1 MPIKLRSWCP
11 CRPRPRPSIPIPKEP
26 QAKNGARES
35 HMDQQMLSNLSIRTK
50 IVIVVSILLAA
61 VTAMGTVALREIS
74 AINSNLT
81 EGQAKWLQ
89 SAITIG
95 EMQAAILRYQTS
107 VRDHLLADDPGT
119 EAQIEKT
126 LQILEQKI
134 KDNFAAYETLKTPA
148 DERGIYDEFRK
159 VWESYAAAGAE
170 VLAASRNQDFA
181 TGRELFTNKFLKI
194 GQQNDDL
201 LNREREL
208 NRRGAEAAVK
218 KGNDLY
224 SFALTFI
231 VGGLALVTLLSLAIA
246 VFLVRD
252 VSRGIASITQ
262 PMRALSHGDLA
273 ADIPS
278 GNHDTEIGQMA
289 LTLQLFKEALV
300 TKKISDDATAAEANA
315 KIARS
320 VRVDG
325 ITREFESIIGELIGS
340 LSSSST
346 ELDAAANTLTTTAD
360 STGKISS
367 EAAAAS
373 QEVSSNVQSVA
384 KTAEEITS
392 SVQAIGHKVQE
403 ASRIAC
409 EAVKQAENTDGK
421 IAQLSQS
428 ASRIGDVIKLI
439 TDVAEQTNLLALNA
453 TIEAAR
459 AGVAGRGFAVV
470 ASEVK
475 ALAAQTAKA
484 TDEIAAQ
491 IAGMQNATN
500 ESVLAIREIG
510 TTINLISEISS
521 TISAAVEQQGAATQ
535 EIARHVQ
542 HAAKRSGVVA
552 SSIADVSRGARETGS
567 ASSQVLSSARTIS
580 TESDRLRTEVERFLT
595 TVRAA

>member
-1 MPIKLRSWCP
+1 
-11 CRPRPRPSIPIPKEP
+11 
-26 QAKNGARES
+26 
-35 HMDQQMLSNLSIRTK
+35 MLANISIRAK
-50 IVIVVSILLAA
+50 IVIVISILLAA
-61 VTAMGTVALREIS
+61 VAAMGTTALREIS

-81 EGQAKWLQ
+81 EVQAKWLQ

-95 EMQAAILRYQTS
+95 EMQAATLRYQTS
-107 VRDHLLADDPGT
+107 IRDHLLADDPAT

-126 LQILEQKI
+126 LQGLQESI
-134 KDNFAAYETLKTPA
+134 KDNFAAYDALKA
-148 DERGIYDEFRK
+148 RSDERGVYEEFRK
-159 VWESYAAAGAE
+159 VWESYAAAGEE
-170 VLAASRNQDFA
+170 VLAASRDQDFG
-181 TGRELFTNKFLKI
+181 TGRELFTNKLLKI
-194 GQQNDDL
+194 GQRNDEL
-201 LNREREL
+201 LNKEREL
-208 NRRGAEAAVK
+208 NRTGAEAAVK
-218 KGNDLY
+218 RGNDLY
-224 SFALTFI
+224 RFALTFFI
-231 VGGLALVTLLSLAIA
+231 SALALIALLSLAIA
-246 VFLVRD
+246 IFLVRD
-252 VSRGIASITQ
+252 VSRGIASIVR
-262 PMRALSHGDLA
+262 PMRALSQGDLA
-273 ADIPS
+273 VEIPPG
-278 GNHDTEIGQMA
+278 GNDTEIGQMA
-289 LTLQLFKEALV
+289 FTLQLFREALI
-300 TKKISDDATAAEANA
+300 TKKASDDAAAAEANA

-320 VRVDG
+320 IRVDG
-325 ITREFESIIGELIGS
+325 VTREFESVIGELIES

-360 STGKISS
+360 STGRTSS

-403 ASRIAC
+403 ASQIAS
-409 EAVKQAENTDGK
+409 EAVRQAKNTDGK

-428 ASRIGDVIKLI
+428 AARIGDVIKLI

-459 AGVAGRGFAVV
+459 AGEAGRGFAVV

-475 ALAAQTAKA
+475 ALAAQTARA

-491 IAGMQNATN
+491 IAGMRDATD

-510 TTINLISEISS
+510 TTITLISEISS

-535 EIARHVQ
+535 EITRHVQ

-552 SSIADVSRGARETGS
+552 SSIADVSRGAGETGS
-567 ASSQVLSSARTIS
+567 ASGQVLSSARTIS
-580 TESDRLRTEVERFLT
+580 AESVRLRTEVERFLT

>member
-1 MPIKLRSWCP
+1 
-11 CRPRPRPSIPIPKEP
+11 
-26 QAKNGARES
+26 
-35 HMDQQMLSNLSIRTK
+35 MDQQMLSNLSIRTK

-81 EGQAKWLQ
+81 EVQAKWLQ

-181 TGRELFTNKFLKI
+181 TGRELFTNKLIKI

-218 KGNDLY
+218 RGNDLY

-262 PMRALSHGDLA
+262 PMRALSQGDLA

-300 TKKISDDATAAEANA
+300 TKKASDDATAAEANA

-340 LSSSST
+340 LSLSST

-409 EAVKQAENTDGK
+409 EAVKQAESTDSK

-552 SSIADVSRGARETGS
+552 SSIADVSRGAGETGS

-580 TESDRLRTEVERFLT
+580 IESVRLRTEVERFLT

>member
-1 MPIKLRSWCP
+1 
-11 CRPRPRPSIPIPKEP
+11 
-26 QAKNGARES
+26 
-35 HMDQQMLSNLSIRTK
+35 MDQQMLSNLSIRTK

-61 VTAMGTVALREIS
+61 VAAMGTVALREIS

-81 EGQAKWLQ
+81 EVQAKWLQ

-107 VRDHLLADDPGT
+107 IRDHLLADDPDT

-134 KDNFAAYETLKTPA
+134 KDNFAAYETFKTPA
-148 DERGIYDEFRK
+148 DQRGAYEEFRK

-181 TGRELFTNKFLKI
+181 TGRALFTNKLIKI

-208 NRRGAEAAVK
+208 NRRGAEAAVMR
-218 KGNDLY
+218 GNDLY
-224 SFALTFI
+224 NFATTFL

-246 VFLVRD
+246 TLLVGD
-252 VSRGIASITQ
+252 VSRGIASIIK
-262 PMRALSHGDLA
+262 PMRALSQGDLA
-273 ADIPS
+273 IIIPH
-278 GNHDTEIGQMA
+278 GNNGTEIGQMS

-300 TKKISDDATAAEANA
+300 TKKASDDATAAEANA

-320 VRVDG
+320 IRVDG
-325 ITREFESIIGELIGS
+325 ITREFESTIGELIGA

-346 ELDAAANTLTTTAD
+346 QLDAAASTLTTTAD
-360 STGKISS
+360 STGKIFS

-384 KTAEEITS
+384 RTAEEITS
-392 SVQAIGHKVQE
+392 SVQAISHKVQE
-403 ASRIAC
+403 ASRIAR
-409 EAVKQAENTDGK
+409 EAVKQAESTDSK
-421 IAQLSQS
+421 IAQLTQS

-439 TDVAEQTNLLALNA
+439 TAVAEQTNLLALNA

-459 AGVAGRGFAVV
+459 AGEAGRGFAVV

-475 ALAAQTAKA
+475 TLAAQTAKA
-484 TDEIAAQ
+484 TDEIASQ
-491 IAGMQNATN
+491 IAGMQAATN
-500 ESVLAIREIG
+500 ESVQAIREIG
-510 TTINLISEISS
+510 ATINLISEISS
-521 TISAAVEQQGAATQ
+521 TISAAVEQQGMATQ
-535 EIARHVQ
+535 EIAQHVQ
-542 HAAKRSGVVA
+542 HAAKRSSVVA
-552 SSIADVSRGARETGS
+552 SSIADVSRGAGETGS
-567 ASSQVLSSARTIS
+567 ASSQVSLSAKTIS
-580 TESDRLRTEVERFLT
+580 IEGVRLKTEVEKFLT

>member
-1 MPIKLRSWCP
+1 
-11 CRPRPRPSIPIPKEP
+11 
-26 QAKNGARES
+26 
-35 HMDQQMLSNLSIRTK
+35 MDQQMLSNLSIRTK

-61 VTAMGTVALREIS
+61 VTAMGTVTLREIS

-81 EGQAKWLQ
+81 EVQSKWLQ

-95 EMQAAILRYQTS
+95 DMQAAILRYQTS

-119 EAQIEKT
+119 EAQIEKA
-126 LQILEQKI
+126 LQNLEQKI

-159 VWESYAAAGAE
+159 VWGSYAAAGAE

-181 TGRELFTNKFLKI
+181 KGRELFTNKLIKI

-218 KGNDLY
+218 RGNDLY
-224 SFALTFI
+224 SFAITFI
-231 VGGLALVTLLSLAIA
+231 VGGLALVTLLSLATA
-246 VFLVRD
+246 VLLVRD

-262 PMRALSHGDLA
+262 PMRALSQGDLA

-278 GNHDTEIGQMA
+278 GNNDTEIGQMA

-300 TKKISDDATAAEANA
+300 TKKTSDDATAAEANA

-392 SVQAIGHKVQE
+392 SVQAIGHRVQE
-403 ASRIAC
+403 ASRIAG
-409 EAVKQAENTDGK
+409 EAVKQAESTDSK

-542 HAAKRSGVVA
+542 HAATRSGVVA
-552 SSIADVSRGARETGS
+552 SNIADVSRGARETGS

-580 TESDRLRTEVERFLT
+580 GESVRLRTEVERFLT

>member
-1 MPIKLRSWCP
+1 M
-11 CRPRPRPSIPIPKEP
+11 
-26 QAKNGARES
+26 
-35 HMDQQMLSNLSIRTK
+35 
-50 IVIVVSILLAA
+50 
-61 VTAMGTVALREIS
+61 
-74 AINSNLT
+74 
-81 EGQAKWLQ
+81 
-89 SAITIG
+89 
-95 EMQAAILRYQTS
+95 
-107 VRDHLLADDPGT
+107 
-119 EAQIEKT
+119 
-126 LQILEQKI
+126 
-134 KDNFAAYETLKTPA
+134 
-148 DERGIYDEFRK
+148 
-159 VWESYAAAGAE
+159 
-170 VLAASRNQDFA
+170 
-181 TGRELFTNKFLKI
+181 
-194 GQQNDDL
+194 
-201 LNREREL
+201 
-208 NRRGAEAAVK
+208 
-218 KGNDLY
+218 
-224 SFALTFI
+224 
-231 VGGLALVTLLSLAIA
+231 VTLLSLAIA

-542 HAAKRSGVVA
+542 HAARRSGVVA
-552 SSIADVSRGARETGS
+552 TNIADVSRGARETGS
-567 ASSQVLSSARTIS
+567 ASSQVLSSAKTIS

>member
-1 MPIKLRSWCP
+1 
-11 CRPRPRPSIPIPKEP
+11 
-26 QAKNGARES
+26 
-35 HMDQQMLSNLSIRTK
+35 MDQQMLSNLSIRTK

-81 EGQAKWLQ
+81 EVQAKWLQ
-89 SAITIG
+89 STITIG

-126 LQILEQKI
+126 LQILELKI

-181 TGRELFTNKFLKI
+181 TGRELFTNKLIKI

-218 KGNDLY
+218 RGNDLY

-300 TKKISDDATAAEANA
+300 TKKISDDAAAAEANA

-340 LSSSST
+340 LSLSST

-392 SVQAIGHKVQE
+392 SVRAIGHKVQE

-409 EAVKQAENTDGK
+409 EAVKQAESTDSK

-484 TDEIAAQ
+484 TDEIASQ

-552 SSIADVSRGARETGS
+552 SSIADVSRGADETGS

-580 TESDRLRTEVERFLT
+580 IESVRLRTEVERFLT

>member
-1 MPIKLRSWCP
+1 M
-11 CRPRPRPSIPIPKEP
+11 
-26 QAKNGARES
+26 
-35 HMDQQMLSNLSIRTK
+35 
-50 IVIVVSILLAA
+50 
-61 VTAMGTVALREIS
+61 
-74 AINSNLT
+74 
-81 EGQAKWLQ
+81 
-89 SAITIG
+89 
-95 EMQAAILRYQTS
+95 Y
-107 VRDHLLADDPGT
+107 
-119 EAQIEKT
+119 
-126 LQILEQKI
+126 
-134 KDNFAAYETLKTPA
+134 NFAA
-148 DERGIYDEFRK
+148 
-159 VWESYAAAGAE
+159 
-170 VLAASRNQDFA
+170 
-181 TGRELFTNKFLKI
+181 
-194 GQQNDDL
+194 
-201 LNREREL
+201 
-208 NRRGAEAAVK
+208 
-218 KGNDLY
+218 
-224 SFALTFI
+224 TFF

-246 VFLVRD
+246 AFLVRD
-252 VSRGIASITQ
+252 VSRGIASIIQ
-262 PMRALSHGDLA
+262 PMRALSQGDLA
-273 ADIPS
+273 ANIPHGDI
-278 GNHDTEIGQMA
+278 GTEIGQMA

-300 TKKISDDATAAEANA
+300 TKKTSDDAAAAEANT

-409 EAVKQAENTDGK
+409 EAVKQAESTDGK

-428 ASRIGDVIKLI
+428 ASRIGAVIKLI

-552 SSIADVSRGARETGS
+552 SSIADVSRGAGETGS

-580 TESDRLRTEVERFLT
+580 IESVRLRTEVERFLT

>member
-1 MPIKLRSWCP
+1 
-11 CRPRPRPSIPIPKEP
+11 
-26 QAKNGARES
+26 
-35 HMDQQMLSNLSIRTK
+35 MDQQMLSNLSIRTK

-81 EGQAKWLQ
+81 EVQAKWLQ

-181 TGRELFTNKFLKI
+181 TGRELFTNKLLKI

-542 HAAKRSGVVA
+542 HAARRSGVVA
-552 SSIADVSRGARETGS
+552 TNIADVSRGARETGS
-567 ASSQVLSSARTIS
+567 ASSQVLSSAKTIS

>member
-1 MPIKLRSWCP
+1 
-11 CRPRPRPSIPIPKEP
+11 
-26 QAKNGARES
+26 
-35 HMDQQMLSNLSIRTK
+35 MDQQMLSNLSIRTK

-81 EGQAKWLQ
+81 EVQAKWLQ

-148 DERGIYDEFRK
+148 DKRGIYDEFRK

-181 TGRELFTNKFLKI
+181 TGRELFTNKLIKI

-218 KGNDLY
+218 KGNDMY

-542 HAAKRSGVVA
+542 HAARRSGVVA
-552 SSIADVSRGARETGS
+552 TNIADVSRGARETGS
-567 ASSQVLSSARTIS
+567 ASSQVLSSAKTIS

>member
-1 MPIKLRSWCP
+1 
-11 CRPRPRPSIPIPKEP
+11 
-26 QAKNGARES
+26 
-35 HMDQQMLSNLSIRTK
+35 MDQQMLSNLSIRTK

-81 EGQAKWLQ
+81 EVQAKWLQ
-89 SAITIG
+89 STITIG

-181 TGRELFTNKFLKI
+181 TGRELFTNKLIKI

-542 HAAKRSGVVA
+542 HAARRSGVVA
-552 SSIADVSRGARETGS
+552 TNIADVSRGARETGS
-567 ASSQVLSSARTIS
+567 ASSQVLSSAKTIS

-595 TVRAA
+595 AVRAA

>member
-1 MPIKLRSWCP
+1 
-11 CRPRPRPSIPIPKEP
+11 
-26 QAKNGARES
+26 
-35 HMDQQMLSNLSIRTK
+35 MDQHMLSNLSIRTK

-61 VTAMGTVALREIS
+61 VTAMGSVALREIS

-81 EGQAKWLQ
+81 EVQAKWLQ

-134 KDNFAAYETLKTPA
+134 KDSFAAYETLKTPA

-181 TGRELFTNKFLKI
+181 TGRELFTNKLIKI

-218 KGNDLY
+218 RGNDLY
-224 SFALTFI
+224 NFATTFF

-246 VFLVRD
+246 AFLVRD
-252 VSRGIASITQ
+252 VSRGIASIIQ
-262 PMRALSHGDLA
+262 PMRALSQGDLA
-273 ADIPS
+273 ANIPH
-278 GNHDTEIGQMA
+278 GDNNTEIGQMA

-300 TKKISDDATAAEANA
+300 TKKTSDDATAAEANT

-325 ITREFESIIGELIGS
+325 ITREFESVIGELIGS

-392 SVQAIGHKVQE
+392 SVQAIGRKVQE
-403 ASRIAC
+403 ASRIAG
-409 EAVKQAENTDGK
+409 EAVKQAESTDSK

-552 SSIADVSRGARETGS
+552 SSIADVSRGAGETGS

-580 TESDRLRTEVERFLT
+580 TESVRLRTEVERFLT

>member
-1 MPIKLRSWCP
+1 
-11 CRPRPRPSIPIPKEP
+11 
-26 QAKNGARES
+26 
-35 HMDQQMLSNLSIRTK
+35 MDQQMLSNLSIRTK

-81 EGQAKWLQ
+81 EVQAKWLQ

-134 KDNFAAYETLKTPA
+134 KDSFAAYETLKTPA
-148 DERGIYDEFRK
+148 DERGIYDEFHK

-181 TGRELFTNKFLKI
+181 TGRELFTNKLIKI

-218 KGNDLY
+218 RGNDLY
-224 SFALTFI
+224 NFATTFF

-246 VFLVRD
+246 AFLVRD
-252 VSRGIASITQ
+252 VSRGIASIIQ
-262 PMRALSHGDLA
+262 PMRALSQGDLA
-273 ADIPS
+273 ANIPH
-278 GNHDTEIGQMA
+278 GDNNTEIGQMA

-300 TKKISDDATAAEANA
+300 TKKTSDDATAAEANT

-325 ITREFESIIGELIGS
+325 ITREFESVIGELIGS

-392 SVQAIGHKVQE
+392 SVQAIGRKVQE

-409 EAVKQAENTDGK
+409 EAVKQAESTDSK

-552 SSIADVSRGARETGS
+552 SNIADVSRGARETGS

-580 TESDRLRTEVERFLT
+580 TESVRLRTEVERFLT

>member
-1 MPIKLRSWCP
+1 
-11 CRPRPRPSIPIPKEP
+11 
-26 QAKNGARES
+26 
-35 HMDQQMLSNLSIRTK
+35 MDQQMLSNLSIRTK

-81 EGQAKWLQ
+81 EVQAKWLQ

-134 KDNFAAYETLKTPA
+134 KDSFAAYETLKTPA

-181 TGRELFTNKFLKI
+181 TGRELFTNKLIKI

-218 KGNDLY
+218 RGNDLY
-224 SFALTFI
+224 NFATTFF

-246 VFLVRD
+246 AFLVRD
-252 VSRGIASITQ
+252 VSRGIASIIQ
-262 PMRALSHGDLA
+262 PMRALSQGDLA
-273 ADIPS
+273 ANIPH
-278 GNHDTEIGQMA
+278 GDNNTEIGQMA

-300 TKKISDDATAAEANA
+300 TKKTSDDATAAEANT

-325 ITREFESIIGELIGS
+325 ITREFESVIGELIGS

-409 EAVKQAENTDGK
+409 EAVKQAESTDSK

-552 SSIADVSRGARETGS
+552 SSIADVSRGAGETGS

-580 TESDRLRTEVERFLT
+580 TESVRLRTEVERFLT

>member
-1 MPIKLRSWCP
+1 
-11 CRPRPRPSIPIPKEP
+11 
-26 QAKNGARES
+26 
-35 HMDQQMLSNLSIRTK
+35 MDQQMLSNLSIRTK

-81 EGQAKWLQ
+81 EVQAKWLQ

-181 TGRELFTNKFLKI
+181 TGRELFTNKLIKI

-392 SVQAIGHKVQE
+392 SVRAIGHKVQE

-409 EAVKQAENTDGK
+409 EAVKQAESTDSK

-484 TDEIAAQ
+484 TDEIASQ

-552 SSIADVSRGARETGS
+552 SSIADVSRGADETGS

-580 TESDRLRTEVERFLT
+580 IESVRLRTEVERFLT

>member
-1 MPIKLRSWCP
+1 
-11 CRPRPRPSIPIPKEP
+11 
-26 QAKNGARES
+26 
-35 HMDQQMLSNLSIRTK
+35 MDQQMLSNLSIRTK

-61 VTAMGTVALREIS
+61 VAAMGTVALREIS

-81 EGQAKWLQ
+81 EVQAKWLQ

-107 VRDHLLADDPGT
+107 IRDHLLADDPGT

-148 DERGIYDEFRK
+148 DERGIYEEFRK

-181 TGRELFTNKFLKI
+181 TGRQLFTNKLIKI
-194 GQQNDDL
+194 GQQNDDF

-218 KGNDLY
+218 RGNDLY
-224 SFALTFI
+224 NFATTFL

-246 VFLVRD
+246 AFLVRD
-252 VSRGIASITQ
+252 VSRGIASIIQ
-262 PMRALSHGDLA
+262 PMRALSQGDLA
-273 ADIPS
+273 ANIPH
-278 GNHDTEIGQMA
+278 GDNDTEIGQMA

-300 TKKISDDATAAEANA
+300 TKKASDDATAAEANA

-325 ITREFESIIGELIGS
+325 LTREFESIIGELIGS

-392 SVQAIGHKVQE
+392 SVQAIGHRVQE

-409 EAVKQAENTDGK
+409 EAVKQAESTDSK

-552 SSIADVSRGARETGS
+552 SNIADVSRGAGETGS

-580 TESDRLRTEVERFLT
+580 IESVRLRTEVERFLT